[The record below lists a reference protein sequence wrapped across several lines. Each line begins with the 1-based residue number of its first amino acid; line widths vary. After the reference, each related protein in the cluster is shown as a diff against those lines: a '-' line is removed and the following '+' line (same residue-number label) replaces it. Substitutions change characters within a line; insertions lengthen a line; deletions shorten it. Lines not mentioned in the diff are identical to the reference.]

1 MSESSSEVSAEIQAM
16 QAIEKAFTDLDAE
29 VQARVL
35 RWAADRYGVAV
46 TGKRPV
52 GSANASEVNAE
63 VPEFDTLAE
72 FFAAAAPTTEPDRA
86 LVVSHW
92 FQNVKNEADVDAQKV
107 NSELKHLGHGVS
119 NITSALGSLI
129 ERRPQLV
136 IQTKK
141 SGTAR
146 QARKKYRVTAA
157 GKSAVEH
164 MLQRQPDENA
174 A

>member
-1 MSESSSEVSAEIQAM
+1 MSESSSGVSAEIQAM
-16 QAIEKAFTDLDAE
+16 QSIEKAFTDLEAE

-35 RWAADRYGVAV
+35 RWAADRYGVAI

-52 GSANASEVNAE
+52 GGASEVNAE

-72 FFAAAAPTTEPDRA
+72 FFAAAGPTTEPDRA
-86 LVVSHW
+86 LVVSYW
-92 FQNVKNEADVDAQKV
+92 FQHVKNEADVDAGKV
-107 NSELKHLGHGVS
+107 NGELKHLGHGVS

-129 ERRPQLV
+129 ERKPQLM

-141 SGTAR
+141 AGTSK
-146 QARKKYRVTAA
+146 QARKKYRVTNA
-157 GKSAVEH
+157 GKNAVEK
-164 MLQRQPDENA
+164 MLQQQPEEVA